1 MGNWES
7 EHRTIRERG
16 LRATAS
22 RAAVLRLVRTASAP
36 LTHAEVAHRLAKET
50 WDKAT
55 LYRNLV
61 DLADVGLLRRISLSD
76 GVRFEDVNDHP
87 GKTPVHFVCSRCEV
101 VQCLTP
107 WSFIAPEHAHFPRAL
122 AAGNVEI
129 QIRGLCD
136 RCSS

>member
-1 MGNWES
+1 MSDWDKERR
-7 EHRTIRERG
+7 EIRQHG

-22 RAAVLRLVRTASAP
+22 RAAVLRAIRESAVP
-36 LTHAEVAHRLAKET
+36 MTHAEIADELSTET

-76 GVRFEDVNDHP
+76 GIRFEDINHHK
-87 GKTPVHFVCSRCEV
+87 GETPVHFVCSRCES
-101 VQCLTP
+101 VQCLTAL
-107 WSFIAPEHAHFPRAL
+107 SFKAPANAGFPRAVSE
-122 AAGNVEI
+122 GQVEV

-136 RCSS
+136 DCSR